1 MENWLK
7 SVSAFANGTGGVL
20 VFGASEDGTVAG
32 AKDMETASEII
43 RLKIEEC
50 IVPFPEIHL
59 KEKES
64 NNGKRLLLLE
74 VEAGREMP
82 YYYAGNDTIKAYVRS
97 GKASIEA
104 DAQELKRLVLKGRH
118 LTYDTQ
124 ITGYYF
130 KDFSFVDFCVAYEEW
145 SGRRMNNRR
154 FEAFGLSKGGK
165 LTNAGLLFAD
175 RSSVSNSELFCRRWK
190 GTAKKNT
197 GELSDHAKYKG
208 SLIFLINKSIWFVKR
223 NMKNLWREEN
233 ERKTEL
239 PDYCEWSLFEA
250 VVNAF
255 AHRDYLIAESEI
267 QIDMFDDC
275 LMISSPGGMPDGEAI
290 QDKKSNIVLSV
301 RRNPTL
307 ADIFWRIGY
316 MKQQGTGL
324 DRIRRIYEKAVNYT
338 PDKAPEFYSDKGQF
352 TVVLKSLN
360 YGEDV
365 QDEKDI
371 LYRGVEAVNDA
382 DDNKDSGSNRNGGK
396 TSGADIDGS
405 KMNGGDANGDK
416 ADGGD
421 INRSKVKGGGMEDS
435 KAGGGGINRNKIN
448 SKDIDRRK
456 RNGGNINDGEN
467 KIAALN
473 ENEKKVLA
481 ILKEQPAISTDR
493 ISQQSKIAKR
503 TVERTLQSLKKKGAV
518 AREGSRRS
526 GSWRVLVDII

>member
-43 RLKIEEC
+43 RLRIEEC

-74 VEAGREMP
+74 VEAGRETP
-82 YYYAGNDTIKAYVRS
+82 YYYVENDTMKAYVRS
-97 GKASIEA
+97 GKASVEA
-104 DAQELKRLVLKGRH
+104 DARELKRLVLKGRH
-118 LTYDTQ
+118 LSYDTQ

-145 SGRRMNNRR
+145 SGRRMNDRR

-175 RSSVSNSELFCRRWK
+175 NSSASNSGLFCRRWK

-275 LMISSPGGMPDGEAI
+275 LMISSPGGMPGGEAI
-290 QDKKSNIVLSV
+290 QDKKSNVVLSV
-301 RRNPTL
+301 RRNPML

-324 DRIRRIYEKAVNYT
+324 DRIRRIYEEAVNYT

-360 YGEDV
+360 YGEKVRDK
-365 QDEKDI
+365 KDS
-371 LYRGVEAVNDA
+371 LDKEAKIVNNA
-382 DDNKDSGSNRNGGK
+382 DDNKDGRSNGNGAANSGKIN
-396 TSGADIDGS
+396 
-405 KMNGGDANGDK
+405 
-416 ADGGD
+416 GGD
-421 INRSKVKGGGMEDS
+421 INGGKVNGGKVKGGSRD
-435 KAGGGGINRNKIN
+435 N
-448 SKDIDRRK
+448 SKVN
-456 RNGGNINDGEN
+456 NGGNVNDRKN
-467 KIAALN
+467 KTASLN

-481 ILKEQPAISTDR
+481 ILREQPAISTDN

-518 AREGSRRS
+518 VREGSRRS
-526 GSWRVLVDII
+526 GSWRVLINEI